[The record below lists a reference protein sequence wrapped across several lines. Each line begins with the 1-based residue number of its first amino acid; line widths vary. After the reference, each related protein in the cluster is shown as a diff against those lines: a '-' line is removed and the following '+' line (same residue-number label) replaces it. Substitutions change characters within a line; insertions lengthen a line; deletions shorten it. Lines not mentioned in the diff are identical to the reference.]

1 MKDNYQKPFPKK
13 ILLRAAAVI
22 PFAAVAVFICL
33 LAAGVVSVHLP
44 WRDGGD
50 ATHTKTPGE
59 LAYEEYL
66 RSLTTA
72 PDGTRRPSDST
83 GTSKPGDD
91 TSSPV
96 TPDEPVS
103 YPTLAELISEGYRLT
118 YSSFTEGMRFAEITP
133 DGVELP
139 GVRNFGTEKTVTV
152 LVPSRLEEGGQL
164 YESYEEQ
171 TVPRAAVELYMGYI
185 MIDCNDGNIMLFN
198 SDGSPIAVFPAAD
211 VVPAYARD
219 ISDRPLFTKDGKY
232 YYLDADTKEMTETEF
247 DPAYDGRGLSF
258 DYAPNFGKHPDE
270 RFGVLYQTEPV
281 TLTYYLDRS
290 SYYTRYKVDPRIAR
304 ALYELDPGYAELV
317 AIQQRSGHYY
327 NYPFKVALDRVKE
340 EIAREQE
347 EAATATEPVTEPE
360 PEPVTEPVTEPATDP
375 AVDPSAARAADPTVD
390 PVTDPATDP
399 VTDPVTEPV
408 TDPVTDAPTETT
420 SPEETTAPEET
431 TSPEETTEPPY
442 DPVLEVSTTF
452 YAPRFYYG
460 SSLEN
465 IRLDIGCARAY
476 AFSEGFACIVDD
488 YGVLK
493 IISTSGRVTAQ
504 LNRTYL
510 TDAGHGS
517 TYMNRKYYRP
527 FYNDIYHLGY
537 YYFDHGLMRVRVIEH
552 ERLEGDIVNY
562 ITADDD
568 ILIDPY
574 GNEFKIP
581 AGYKLVSYSDG
592 ILLLERDG
600 KYGYYHR
607 GGYWIAQPVYTY
619 AMPFVEGI
627 GIIGDADGFKGAVDT
642 AGNTVIPFAYTDIT
656 TPSSGIIAC
665 YSESTGWKLLA
676 KVEK

>member
-1 MKDNYQKPFPKK
+1 M
-13 ILLRAAAVI
+13 
-22 PFAAVAVFICL
+22 
-33 LAAGVVSVHLP
+33 
-44 WRDGGD
+44 
-50 ATHTKTPGE
+50 
-59 LAYEEYL
+59 
-66 RSLTTA
+66 
-72 PDGTRRPSDST
+72 
-83 GTSKPGDD
+83 
-91 TSSPV
+91 
-96 TPDEPVS
+96 
-103 YPTLAELISEGYRLT
+103 
-118 YSSFTEGMRFAEITP
+118 
-133 DGVELP
+133 
-139 GVRNFGTEKTVTV
+139 
-152 LVPSRLEEGGQL
+152 
-164 YESYEEQ
+164 
-171 TVPRAAVELYMGYI
+171 
-185 MIDCNDGNIMLFN
+185 
-198 SDGSPIAVFPAAD
+198 
-211 VVPAYARD
+211 
-219 ISDRPLFTKDGKY
+219 
-232 YYLDADTKEMTETEF
+232 
-247 DPAYDGRGLSF
+247 
-258 DYAPNFGKHPDE
+258 
-270 RFGVLYQTEPV
+270 
-281 TLTYYLDRS
+281 
-290 SYYTRYKVDPRIAR
+290 
-304 ALYELDPGYAELV
+304 
-317 AIQQRSGHYY
+317 
-327 NYPFKVALDRVKE
+327 
-340 EIAREQE
+340 
-347 EAATATEPVTEPE
+347 
-360 PEPVTEPVTEPATDP
+360 
-375 AVDPSAARAADPTVD
+375 
-390 PVTDPATDP
+390 
-399 VTDPVTEPV
+399 
-408 TDPVTDAPTETT
+408 
-420 SPEETTAPEET
+420 
-431 TSPEETTEPPY
+431 
-442 DPVLEVSTTF
+442 STTF